1 MIFNNEQIKLIY
13 VYIIF
18 NRVKIP
24 IIINKK
30 LNFILSP
37 LKVFLLTAYKPIEN
51 LFESLEEIMKM
62 EKILDASSEK
72 WDKQNDKIPLWFYQ
86 MIISMGVSVC
96 IGFILIL
103 AGSL

>member
-1 MIFNNEQIKLIY
+1 M
-13 VYIIF
+13 
-18 NRVKIP
+18 
-24 IIINKK
+24 
-30 LNFILSP
+30 NFILIP
-37 LKVFLLTAYKPIEN
+37 LKVFLLTAYKPIEH
-51 LFESLEEIMKM
+51 LLESLEEIMKM

-86 MIISMGVSVC
+86 MIISMGISVC

>member
-1 MIFNNEQIKLIY
+1 MIFNNEQIKPIS

-51 LFESLEEIMKM
+51 LLESLEEIMKM

-72 WDKQNDKIPLWFYQ
+72 WEKQNDKIPLWFYQ

>member
-1 MIFNNEQIKLIY
+1 MN
-13 VYIIF
+13 YII
-18 NRVKIP
+18 N
-24 IIINKK
+24 
-30 LNFILSP
+30 P

-51 LFESLEEIMKM
+51 LLESLEEIMKM
-62 EKILDASSEK
+62 EKILDYSSEK

>member
-1 MIFNNEQIKLIY
+1 MIFDNEQIKLIC

-24 IIINKK
+24 IIIDKK
-30 LNFILSP
+30 LNFILTP
-37 LKVFLLTAYKPIEN
+37 LKVFLLTAYKPIEH

>member
-1 MIFNNEQIKLIY
+1 MIFNNEQIKPIS

-24 IIINKK
+24 IIIKIK
-30 LNFILSP
+30 LNFVLSP

-51 LFESLEEIMKM
+51 LLESLEEIMKM
-62 EKILDASSEK
+62 EKILDASSDK

-86 MIISMGVSVC
+86 MIISMGISVC

>member
-1 MIFNNEQIKLIY
+1 
-13 VYIIF
+13 
-18 NRVKIP
+18 
-24 IIINKK
+24 
-30 LNFILSP
+30 
-37 LKVFLLTAYKPIEN
+37 
-51 LFESLEEIMKM
+51 M
-62 EKILDASSEK
+62 EKILDARSEK

>member
-1 MIFNNEQIKLIY
+1 MIFNNEQIKPIS

-24 IIINKK
+24 TIINKK

-37 LKVFLLTAYKPIEN
+37 LKVFLLTAYKPIEH
-51 LFESLEEIMKM
+51 LLESLEEIMKM

-86 MIISMGVSVC
+86 MIISMGISVC

>member
-1 MIFNNEQIKLIY
+1 MIFNKEQIKLIS

-51 LFESLEEIMKM
+51 LLESLEEIMKM